1 MIWPRI
7 LLAVVSVLIAIWFF
21 RFAFTAQRKFRLIWL
36 LPACLWV
43 LSCLTLVFNPIPPK
57 DITDVTQWQGIWLLV
72 EAGIRIVVSIIS
84 LIVFVI
90 YRTSEVS
97 PGLIKNENDK

>member
-7 LLAVVSVLIAIWFF
+7 LLAVVSILI
-21 RFAFTAQRKFRLIWL
+21 
-36 LPACLWV
+36 
-43 LSCLTLVFNPIPPK
+43 
-57 DITDVTQWQGIWLLV
+57 GILFLV